1 MVTFVN
7 RFTYDFT
14 APHVHEKVIGES
26 ETIPDQS
33 YSIEEIITRFT
44 GGIMPTVN
52 NRVFYDDD
60 PDFDSVDPT
69 MRPDY
74 DLVDALADMDALSKQ
89 FEARKQQDIEPAEL
103 EHPEDKKAPE
113 NQPDS
118 V

>member
-1 MVTFVN
+1 MFVN
-7 RFTYDFT
+7 RFTYDYT
-14 APHVHEKVIGES
+14 AHHVHEKVIGES

-60 PDFDSVDPT
+60 PDFDSIDPT

-74 DLVDALADMDALSKQ
+74 DLVDALSDMDALYKQ
-89 FEARKQQDIEPAEL
+89 FEARKEPDNKKDEL
-103 EHPEDKKAPE
+103 DKPEDKKAEPE
-113 NQPDS
+113 QP
-118 V
+118 

>member
-7 RFTYDFT
+7 RFTYDYN
-14 APHVHEKVIGES
+14 ASHVHEKVIGES
-26 ETIPDQS
+26 ETITDQS

-52 NRVFYDDD
+52 TRIFYDDD

-74 DLVDALADMDALSKQ
+74 DLVDALADMEALSKQ
-89 FEARKQQDIEPAEL
+89 FEARKKEDDQPAEL
-103 EHPEDKKAPE
+103 EQPEIQKAPE
-113 NQPDS
+113 NEPDS
-118 V
+118 K

>member
-1 MVTFVN
+1 MFVN
-7 RFTYDFT
+7 RFNYDYT
-14 APHVHEKVIGES
+14 APHVHEKVTGES
-26 ETIPDQS
+26 ETIPEQS

-89 FEARKQQDIEPAEL
+89 FEARKKEDDTPAEL
-103 EHPEDKKAPE
+103 EQPETQKAPE
-113 NQPDS
+113 K
-118 V
+118 